1 MERIKQLI
9 GSARYKMALDTDV
22 NLKLNLHGNL
32 QPIKSNLNNF
42 LFIKIFV
49 FLKCSRKYHTLTSKY
64 KNYN

>member
-32 QPIKSNLNNF
+32 KPIKSNLN
-42 LFIKIFV
+42 KIISTISQEQV
-49 FLKCSRKYHTLTSKY
+49 FREERLNS
-64 KNYN
+64 N